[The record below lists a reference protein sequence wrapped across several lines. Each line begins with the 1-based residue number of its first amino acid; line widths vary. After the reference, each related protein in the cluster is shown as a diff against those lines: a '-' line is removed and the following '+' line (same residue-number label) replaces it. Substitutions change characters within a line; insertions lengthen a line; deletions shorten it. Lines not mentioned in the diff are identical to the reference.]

1 MTDRFAI
8 CLPYI
13 LKEEG
18 GNSDN
23 PHDPGGR
30 TSKGIIQ
37 TEYNAYRQARGEP
50 AQSVFAATDAEV
62 SDIYQQQY
70 WQPWC
75 PQMPIGVDLCFFD
88 MDVNSGPAE
97 AAKLLQRALNVAAD
111 GHIGV
116 ITLAALKAAN
126 PIKLIGS
133 FSDERR
139 AFYKSLKTYKY
150 FGAGWLSRVATIEAI
165 AYKMAAEVT

>member
-1 MTDRFAI
+1 MDRFDI

-23 PHDPGGR
+23 PHDPGGC
-30 TSKGIIQ
+30 TSRGIIQ
-37 TEYNAYRQARGEP
+37 TEYDAFRRANNEAL
-50 AQSVFAATDAEV
+50 QSVFDAGDAEV

-75 PQMPIGVDLCFFD
+75 PQMPIGIDLCFFD
-88 MDVNSGPAE
+88 TDVNSGPAE
-97 AAKLLQRALNVAAD
+97 ATKLLQRSLGVAAD
-111 GHIGV
+111 GHIGM
-116 ITLAALKAAN
+116 ITLAALKATN
-126 PIKLIGS
+126 PIKLIGG

-150 FGAGWLSRVATIEAI
+150 FGAGWLSRVATIEAV
-165 AYKMAAEVT
+165 AYKMAAEVA